1 MIVDNEFI
9 MQCSGGYEVLMSED
23 IVRPIVILPKDI
35 YKNLVKEMGYDD
47 KAD

>member
-1 MIVDNEFI
+1 MIVGKEFV
-9 MQCSGGYEVLMSED
+9 MKCSEGYEVIMSED

-35 YKNLVKEMGYDD
+35 YENLVKEMGYDD